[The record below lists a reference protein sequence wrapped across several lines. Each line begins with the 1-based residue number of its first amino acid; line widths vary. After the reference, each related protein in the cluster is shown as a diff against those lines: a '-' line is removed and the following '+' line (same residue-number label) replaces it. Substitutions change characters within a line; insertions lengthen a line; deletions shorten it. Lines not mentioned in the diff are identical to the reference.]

1 MTSRPKR
8 VSHAGRTRKTRWGLS
23 ALICVALAGC
33 AGRGSDEPD
42 PRLPPPG
49 ESIVIPITV
58 RNNWTPRTQVTV
70 RLISGGVT
78 RILGSVNGGRERTFE
93 IADPTLSGRHTLT
106 ATGNTLAE
114 AIESTPFTLFATS
127 TVTWSLFEN
136 ALLVGER
143 LGEEPPKVGDPER

>member
-1 MTSRPKR
+1 MKSRPKR
-8 VSHAGRTRKTRWGLS
+8 ASHAGRTGRSRWGLT
-23 ALICVALAGC
+23 AAVCVALAGC
-33 AGRGSDEPD
+33 AGGGGDEPD

-58 RNNWTPRTQVTV
+58 RNNWTPRTQITV

-93 IADPTLSGRHTLT
+93 VTDPTMSGRHTLT

-114 AIESTPFTLFATS
+114 AVESQPFTLFATS

-143 LGEEPPKVGDPER
+143 LGEEPPKVGGQEP